1 MTQEEWV
8 KWGVIGAAAVGF
20 ILILLLAFS
29 SDDQIEGR
37 SWVVQSL
44 SAEGASTAPLEGT
57 VLSATFESGTVSGI
71 AGCNNYFAGY
81 ELDGSGIAI
90 GPAGSTLMFC
100 AEPEGVMEQEQA
112 YLALL
117 QSADE
122 YSVDGE
128 TLTLSASGTV
138 VLTFVE
144 VDTGQ

>member
-1 MTQEEWV
+1 MQQEEWA
-8 KWGVIGAAAVGF
+8 KWGVIGLAAVGF
-20 ILILLLAFS
+20 LLILLLAFS

-37 SWVVQSL
+37 SWVVESF
-44 SAEGASTAPLEGT
+44 SANGSSVAPIEGS
-57 VLSATFESGTVSGI
+57 VLSATFEDGTVSGI

-81 ELDGSGIAI
+81 ELDGNAIAI

-122 YSVDGE
+122 YSVDGD